1 MFLYSFQNAKLE
13 QALSLRQAQEQ
24 EEQMSKLSSLQLTPD
39 QSTQQQ
45 ESDNKDDD
53 FTWGSC
59 GIPGQWV

>member
-53 FTWGSC
+53 FT
-59 GIPGQWV
+59 